1 MSCSIDF
8 CWGDESKKTKHNKTI
23 REQDKRAGNKGTENR
38 RRPAAIYIR
47 IRGCPFARGAGR
59 QGAGRERKR
68 ESAKAQ
74 EGAAIAIAP
83 SLPCSLFPGISIE
96 RKGCDNAVQRPMRG
110 CSPFSCRRCRAAP
123 RHARTATQRPSPH
136 APCLSPARPS
146 PGGRA
151 ATSLHFCAAA
161 RPLPPNS
168 GLARA
173 CYPFGIVRPCVL
185 LPCAVAA
192 GRSGAEGPTEGATRP
207 RCRPVPPPAPPT
219 AMCTVTPHNAQR
231 PLRRCAGAPTHRPT
245 HRPCRPNNN
254 NDHGDCF
261 PVAGKPF
268 RGIRPRRPFLP
279 RQRCLHLVRRDTG
292 VPGAGNSCTFP
303 AGHGAGAA
311 AEGRRTA
318 TGQGAAARDAGARG

>member
-1 MSCSIDF
+1 MRA
-8 CWGDESKKTKHNKTI
+8 KKTKHNKTI

-59 QGAGRERKR
+59 QGAGRVDERAQERKR
-68 ESAKAQ
+68 VRPL
-74 EGAAIAIAP
+74 P
-83 SLPCSLFPGISIE
+83 SPLRFPVPCSLASLLSARDATTQCNGRCADAALSLAGSGE
-96 RKGCDNAVQRPMRG
+96 RPPDTPAQRRNGRLRMPHVYRPPAPLLGAVRALLCTSVPPPARCPQTAA
-110 CSPFSCRRCRAAP
+110 SPEHVTLSGSCVRACCF
-123 RHARTATQRPSPH
+123 H
-136 APCLSPARPS
+136 APLLRGPLGQRGRRRGRPV
-146 PGGRA
+146 
-151 ATSLHFCAAA
+151 
-161 RPLPPNS
+161 PLPS
-168 GLARA
+168 
-173 CYPFGIVRPCVL
+173 
-185 LPCAVAA
+185 
-192 GRSGAEGPTEGATRP
+192 
-207 RCRPVPPPAPPT
+207 VPPPAPPT